1 MVDFKK
7 KLAAAGAS
15 WKSAKKRVSENR
27 GSTFVDYDDGKYI
40 AKLVKAELT
49 ESESSGRLQVD
60 FSWRFEEEPYEGKIK
75 HAYQG
80 IETED
85 NMYYL
90 GRDLERLGYEL
101 PDNLADLPETLE
113 AITAEGMI
121 ARIALKSKGDFQNVY
136 IQKVINQDEDDSDDE
151 AIDEA
156 AETPDDEAE
165 ETEEEATDEDEEV
178 AAGEDE
184 EEEEGGEEEADEE
197 ADEEEADEE
206 AEEDEAAED
215 EDVVE
220 IEVGQRVQ
228 AETAKGREPGEIIE
242 ILEDLNKVRV
252 KLDSGKVVRLDP
264 EKIEIEVEAAPPA
277 PKAKTPPK
285 AEPKA
290 AAKKPAPAP
299 AKKAAPAPTPAK
311 KKKR

>member
-1 MVDFKK
+1 MSDFKK
-7 KLAAAGAS
+7 KLAAAGSS
-15 WKSAKKRVSENR
+15 WKNAKKRVSENR

-40 AKLVKAELT
+40 AKLTKAELT

-101 PDNLADLPETLE
+101 PDDLNDLPETLE
-113 AITAEGMI
+113 AITAEGII

-136 IQKVINQDEDDSDDE
+136 IQKLINQDDDDADDE
-151 AIDEA
+151 AVDEE
-156 AETPDDEAE
+156 AEAEPTEADEEEVEETDE
-165 ETEEEATDEDEEV
+165 ETEDE
-178 AAGEDE
+178 GE
-184 EEEEGGEEEADEE
+184 EE
-197 ADEEEADEE
+197 ADEEEADDADAEEEDEEE
-206 AEEDEAAED
+206 AEEEEAEEEGDEE
-215 EDVVE
+215 VIE

-264 EKIEIEVEAAPPA
+264 DKIEIEVAPTPPA

-285 AEPKA
+285 AAPKPEPK
-290 AAKKPAPAP
+290 AP
-299 AKKAAPAPTPAK
+299 AKKAAPAPAPAK
-311 KKKR
+311 KKAKK